1 MITEE
6 MRGSAGITLFML
18 LILSLSWVPLT
29 QLIKDFHPIRYVR
42 VGGEFQYIKKEEIKQ
57 KISPLLNSGYF
68 SVDLPAIQQAIMGL
82 PWIDKVLVQRVW
94 PNRLELKVYE
104 QTPIVRWRDN
114 ELLNAR
120 SEIFKPINIA
130 GFKNLPI
137 LNTPDGL
144 QEEYLLTMQDMSQ
157 ALLEHDLELAEFRVN
172 KRLTWFVSLKNG
184 MQIQL
189 GRTEPLQKF
198 MQLMNTLSML
208 GKKVNK
214 IAYIDMR
221 YPNGYAV
228 RWQKNIKIN
237 W

>member
-1 MITEE
+1 MIEAE
-6 MRGSAGITLFML
+6 MRRSVGSVLFI
-18 LILSLSWVPLT
+18 LIVLSLSWVPMK
-29 QLIKDFHPIRYVR
+29 QLINDFHPIRYVR
-42 VGGEFQYIKKEEIKQ
+42 VGGEFQYIKKQEIKE
-57 KISPLLNSGYF
+57 KINPLLNSGYF
-68 SVDLPAIQQAIMGL
+68 SIDLSAIQQAVMSL

-104 QTPIVRWRDN
+104 QEPVVRWRDS

-120 SEIFKPINIA
+120 SEIFKPMNIE
-130 GFKNLPI
+130 GFKSLPT
-137 LNTPDGL
+137 LSTPNGL
-144 QEEYLLTMQDMSQ
+144 QKEFLPTMQSMSQ
-157 ALLEHDLELAEFRVN
+157 ALLEHGLELTEFRVN
-172 KRLTWFVSLKNG
+172 KRLAWFVALKNG

-198 MQLMNTLSML
+198 MQLMNTLSVL
-208 GKKVNK
+208 GEKVNK

-228 RWQKNIKIN
+228 RWRKNIKIH